1 MSVEWDEELARQ
13 LFQNLGGSLA
23 AWSVDFWTFFQMGKS
38 EHDRA
43 DAEHAARLEAEASMK
58 GQRERIAAWS
68 AEWSTRLTDLDAE
81 RDALAEQ
88 AEALKARNAALED
101 AIRDWAPSHIRAQF
115 GIKGWMEH
123 PDVVEVESG
132 AALTDQEGR

>member
-43 DAEHAARLEAEASMK
+43 DAEHAARLEAEA
-58 GQRERIAAWS
+58 
-68 AEWSTRLTDLDAE
+68 E
-81 RDALAEQ
+81 RDALAEKV
-88 AEALKARNAALED
+88 EGIRELVALFGHTAVYDLKGDIL
-101 AIRDWAPSHIRAQF
+101 AILSD
-115 GIKGWMEH
+115 E
-123 PDVVEVESG
+123 
-132 AALTDQEGR
+132 EGR